1 MQRCLCAHCEQPI
14 EFPPEMDGQEIACP
28 VCGQLTR
35 LSLESGPIIRIP
47 RKQTRENTE
56 ARDSSTAIQ
65 QLGKRI
71 LDNVEKVIVG
81 KAPSVQLALV
91 AWLAE
96 GHVLLED
103 VPGVAKTMLARA
115 LARSVACS
123 FKRIQCTPDLLPGE
137 ITGISVFN
145 PRTTEFEFRPGPVFA
160 QIVLADEVNRATP
173 RAQSAFL
180 EAMAER
186 RVSVDGVDHPLE
198 PPFFVI
204 ATQNPIDHEGTFPL
218 PEAQLDR
225 FLVKMSLGYPG
236 LQDESAMLERIQK
249 QHPIDSLE
257 AVATA
262 AELQAAQEAVKEVMV
277 HPLVRDYIVRLIHA
291 TREHASVR
299 LGASPRASAAVMR
312 AAQAYAGLQ
321 GFDYVLPDDIKEVA
335 PHILGHRLIIQP
347 ESRLRKVTAPEVIR
361 QILHQ
366 VEVPVMPEKRI

>member
-35 LSLESGPIIRIP
+35 LSLDAGPIIRIP
-47 RKQTRENTE
+47 KKQTRENTKPAE
-56 ARDSSTAIQ
+56 SSTEIQ

-115 LARSVACS
+115 LARSVGCS

-145 PRTTEFEFRPGPVFA
+145 PQTTQFEFRPGPVFA

-173 RAQSAFL
+173 RAQAAFL

-186 RVSVDGVDHPLE
+186 KVSVDGVEHSLE

-225 FLVKMSLGYPG
+225 FLVKMSIGYPG

-249 QHPIDSLE
+249 RHPIDSLE
-257 AVATA
+257 VVATA
-262 AELQAAQEAVKEVMV
+262 EELRAAQDAVKEVMV
-277 HPLVRDYIVRLIHA
+277 HPLVRDYIVRLVHA
-291 TREHASVR
+291 TREHPSVR
-299 LGASPRASAAVMR
+299 LGASPRASAAILR

-321 GFDYVLPDDIKEVA
+321 GFDYVLPDDIKEVV

-366 VEVPVMPEKRI
+366 VEVPVLPEKRI

>member
-1 MQRCLCAHCEQPI
+1 MA
-14 EFPPEMDGQEIACP
+14 GQEIACP
-28 VCGQLTR
+28 VCGQLTN
-35 LSLESGPIIRIP
+35 LSTDTGPLIRIP
-47 RKQTRENTE
+47 KKQTRENTAAAE
-56 ARDSSTAIQ
+56 TSTEIQ
-65 QLGKRI
+65 RLGNRI
-71 LDNVEKVIVG
+71 LDNVEQVIVG
-81 KAPSVQLALV
+81 KQAAVQLALV

-96 GHVLLED
+96 GHILLED

-115 LARSVACS
+115 LARSVDCS
-123 FKRIQCTPDLLPGE
+123 FKRIQCTPDLLPSE
-137 ITGISVFN
+137 ITGSSVFN
-145 PRTTEFEFRPGPVFA
+145 PQTTHFEFRAGPVFA

-173 RAQSAFL
+173 RAQAAFL

-198 PPFFVI
+198 APFLVI

-225 FLVKMSLGYPG
+225 FLIKMNLGYPG
-236 LQDESAMLERIQK
+236 LQDEAAMLERIQK
-249 QHPIDSLE
+249 RHPIDALE

-262 AELQAAQEAVKEVMV
+262 AELLAAQQAVKEIMV
-277 HPLVRDYIVRLIHA
+277 HPLVRDYIVRLVHA
-291 TREHASVR
+291 TREHPSVR
-299 LGASPRASAAVMR
+299 LGASPRASAAIMR

-347 ESRLRKVTAPEVIR
+347 ESRLRKITATEIIR

-366 VEVPVMPEKRI
+366 VAVPVMPEKRV

>member
-1 MQRCLCAHCEQPI
+1 MA
-14 EFPPEMDGQEIACP
+14 GQEIACP
-28 VCGQLTR
+28 VCGQLTK
-35 LSLESGPIIRIP
+35 LSADTGPLIRIP
-47 RKQTRENTE
+47 KKQTREHTAAAETSTE
-56 ARDSSTAIQ
+56 IQ
-65 QLGKRI
+65 RMGKRI

-81 KAPSVQLALV
+81 KQAAVQLALV

-96 GHVLLED
+96 GHILLED

-115 LARSVACS
+115 LARSVSCS
-123 FKRIQCTPDLLPGE
+123 FKRIQCTPDLLPSE
-137 ITGISVFN
+137 ITGSSVFN
-145 PRTTEFEFRPGPVFA
+145 PQTTHFEFRAGPVFA

-173 RAQSAFL
+173 RAQAAFL

-186 RVSVDGVDHPLE
+186 RVSVDGVEHLLDA
-198 PPFFVI
+198 PFLVI

-225 FLVKMSLGYPG
+225 FLIKMSLGYPG

-249 QHPIDSLE
+249 QHPIDALE

-262 AELQAAQEAVKEVMV
+262 AELLAAQQAVKEIMV
-277 HPLVRDYIVRLIHA
+277 HPLVRDYIVRVVHA
-291 TREHASVR
+291 TRAHASVR
-299 LGASPRASAAVMR
+299 LGASPRASAAIMR

-347 ESRLRKVTAPEVIR
+347 ESRLRKITAPEIIR